1 MTVLMLVYT
10 CRRALKYLLIVDGR
24 GSSTTAPARHVS
36 GGAPACGRPM
46 SARSRRLSQLG
57 PDVRTPA
64 ASRLPAPA
72 GQGCHGPCPPT
83 RPAAGPARETSRA
96 TSSGPRTTSPCSRKS
111 PVPTHHGTMIIR
123 MALGSP
129 RTTRPTKCLRL
140 LLTRFRLDE
149 CMQRMK
155 SAALLGALAVASA
168 SATGF
173 EAHPGR

>member
-123 MALGSP
+123 MAGESTNHKTHEVLATAADSIPFRRVHAEDEERGASRGAGGGQRLGH
-129 RTTRPTKCLRL
+129 RL
-140 LLTRFRLDE
+140 
-149 CMQRMK
+149 
-155 SAALLGALAVASA
+155 
-168 SATGF
+168 
-173 EAHPGR
+173 